1 MGSLLIFPGSR
12 CSKILFVPSKCG
24 VPVFPS
30 PVEVLLSNFNGLQN
44 QIPWGWFLVPLLD
57 HQAGKPDVGLRT
69 FTTVGE
75 LLGYY
80 CSPVSGLPTWQVWIW
95 FYHDCSPHTTSLQ
108 WPFFGHGYLF
118 CHGFQCPPGD
128 GCSTASWNFGALT
141 RDKCTSF
148 YTTILNQKPVF
159 CFFNYSHL
167 KNIWV
172 DFSLG
177 LLLLLLLSHFSGVR
191 SVQPHRWQPT
201 RLLCPWDFPGKSTG
215 VGCHCLLCWVCY
227 K

>member
-1 MGSLLIFPGSR
+1 MGSLLIFPGSW

-24 VPVFPS
+24 VCFPQSCGSPIIKFQWPSKSDSVGMIPS
-30 PVEVLLSNFNGLQN
+30 PF
-44 QIPWGWFLVPLLD
+44 
-57 HQAGKPDVGLRT
+57 VGSPGFEA

-80 CSPVSGLPTWQVWIW
+80 CSPGPELPTWQVWIW
-95 FYHDCSPHTTSLQ
+95 FYHDCSPHTASLQ
-108 WPFFGHGYLF
+108 WAFFGHGYLF
-118 CHGFQCPPGD
+118 CHGFQCPPGN
-128 GCSTASWNFGALT
+128 GCSTASWNFGSLA
-141 RDKCTSF
+141 REKCTSF
-148 YTTILNQKPVF
+148 YTTILNQKPIF

-215 VGCHCLLCWVCY
+215 VGCHCLLYWVCY